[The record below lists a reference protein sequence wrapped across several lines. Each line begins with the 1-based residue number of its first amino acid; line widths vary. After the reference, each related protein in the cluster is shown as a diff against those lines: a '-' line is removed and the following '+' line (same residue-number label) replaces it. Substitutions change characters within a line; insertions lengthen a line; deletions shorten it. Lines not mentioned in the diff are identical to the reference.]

1 MTSRS
6 EQGEKPLHGLFV
18 FNYSALASCGLSA
31 SAISGTKSSV
41 PKLVSAI
48 ADQLFLDDR
57 EIILQQ
63 FYAYEEQEFTATWV
77 KSGALAE

>member
-1 MTSRS
+1 M
-6 EQGEKPLHGLFV
+6 
-18 FNYSALASCGLSA
+18 
-31 SAISGTKSSV
+31 

-57 EIILQQ
+57 EVILQQ

-77 KSGALAE
+77 KTGALAE